1 MKVSNS
7 VDAAAE
13 NFNLNEGVRGRQLT
27 LKVKPPS
34 LRQSPVKVS
43 PLHVSSKKQSPV
55 QQASLKQ
62 SWQMQASAYNG
73 APLTVMTEGVKGQ
86 AVQPSV
92 DTSVPVTH
100 SAKSLTGSVTL
111 AV

>member
-43 PLHVSSKKQSPV
+43 PLHDSSKKQSPV

-62 SWQMQASAYNG
+62 SWQMQASANNG
-73 APLTVMTEGVKGQ
+73 APLTVMTDVVKG
-86 AVQPSV
+86 
-92 DTSVPVTH
+92 
-100 SAKSLTGSVTL
+100 
-111 AV
+111 